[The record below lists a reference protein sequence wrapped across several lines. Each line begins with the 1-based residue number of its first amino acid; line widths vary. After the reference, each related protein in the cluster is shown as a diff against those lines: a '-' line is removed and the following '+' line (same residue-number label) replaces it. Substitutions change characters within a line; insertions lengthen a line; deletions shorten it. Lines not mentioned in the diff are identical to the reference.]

1 MADGKDGSLE
11 DIKKAFEA
19 YGKPMERIAE
29 AIGGMMG
36 EATKLNQ
43 AFVDGRLRLDELND
57 AAANAAA
64 GVIRLGGSMSQV
76 GDTMI
81 DIAKGAHRN
90 VIATEEQVTK
100 LFAAS
105 QILEKS
111 ASSLVSGFDEVGIG
125 ISQIGENLEKSI
137 DYIKSVGLNAREVMG
152 SVTEN
157 MAQMNRFQFDNGVQG
172 LAKMAAQA
180 SMLKF
185 DMSKTFDFA
194 DRVLDP
200 EEAINMASAFQRLG
214 VSVGN
219 LADPFQLMNQSINDP
234 TGLQNSLARVGEKFT
249 YFDEKTKTFKI
260 NPEGVLTLRELAKET
275 GVSAEQ
281 LTKSALA
288 AADLDKRVSQINPSL
303 HFDSEE
309 DKQFLANMATMNKE
323 GEYTIQLKDD
333 ETGKIET
340 KKLGDITQE
349 EMEKLR
355 EQQANAP
362 KTLED
367 IQTKQLSVLE
377 DIRRAVEAPLNK
389 FAFGVAQT
397 PQIRGNIAG
406 ASRITGNIAGAIDK
420 AVPESRIIGE
430 KVKDTFKKIEDILV
444 LKDSG
449 QLSEKDFAQKIKD
462 FENTLEKSAKDL
474 GKGGVDALK
483 GILKEVDAKT
493 TGSSGIERELKK
505 FTASIFDKKESE
517 IGQNATSESIKNT
530 ENYKPVALSSALTQD
545 KYAAKNMFG
554 SGTSTVKFGGKTTI
568 VHEFK
573 YPAET
578 NNVSKEVFEKFVNAN
593 KEYFASEEFKK
604 IVYEANR
611 KTSKEL
617 ETTNG

>member
-1 MADGKDGSLE
+1 MADNNEGSIE
-11 DIKKAFEA
+11 DIKKAYEA
-19 YGKPMERIAE
+19 YGKPLERIAE
-29 AIGGMMG
+29 AIGGMLG
-36 EATKLNQ
+36 ETTKLNA
-43 AFVDGRLRLDELND
+43 AFVDGRVRLDEMQD

-64 GVIRLGGSMSQV
+64 SVIRLGGSMSQV
-76 GDTMI
+76 GDTMVG
-81 DIAKGAHRN
+81 IAEGSRRN
-90 VIATEEQVTK
+90 VIATEEQVSK
-100 LFAAS
+100 LFSAS
-105 QILEKS
+105 QILEIS
-111 ASSLVSGFDEVGIG
+111 ARSLVTNFDDVGIG
-125 ISQIGENLEKSI
+125 VSQIGENLEKSI
-137 DYIKSVGLNAREVMG
+137 EYIKSTGMNARAVMTD
-152 SVTEN
+152 VTNN
-157 MAQMNRFQFDNGVQG
+157 MAQMNRFQFEGGVQG

-185 DMSKTFDFA
+185 DMKETFGFA
-194 DRVLDP
+194 ERVLDP
-200 EEAINMASAFQRLG
+200 EGAINMASAFQRLG

-219 LADPFQLMNQSINDP
+219 LTDPFELMNESINDP

-260 NPEGVLTLRELAKET
+260 NPEGVLTLREMEKEAGLST
-275 GVSAEQ
+275 GS
-281 LTKSALA
+281 LTKAALA

-303 HFDSEE
+303 QFDSEE

-333 ETGKIET
+333 ETGKVET

-367 IQTKQLSVLE
+367 IQKSQLSVLQNIE
-377 DIRRAVEAPLNK
+377 RAIEAPLNK

-406 ASRITGNIAGAIDK
+406 ASRITGNIANAIDK
-420 AVPESRIIGE
+420 SVPESRVIGE

-449 QLSEKDFAQKIKD
+449 QLSEKDFASKIKD
-462 FENTLEKSAKDL
+462 FENTLEANAKDL
-474 GKGGVDALK
+474 GKGGIDALK
-483 GILKEVDAKT
+483 NILKEVDAKT
-493 TGSSGIERELKK
+493 TGSSGIEKELKK
-505 FTASIFDKKESE
+505 FTATIFDKKESD
-517 IGQNATSESIKNT
+517 IGKNASAESIKNT
-530 ENYKPVALSSALTQD
+530 ESYKPVALNSALTQD
-545 KYAAKNMFG
+545 KYGGKSAFG
-554 SGTSTVKFGGKTTI
+554 SGASTIKFGGKTTI

-578 NNVSKEVFEKFVNAN
+578 SNVSKEVFEKFVNAN

-604 IVYEANR
+604 VVYEANL